1 MKPVATLQKG
11 RVANDAG
18 RERKLHELRALLDES
33 DADAKAG
40 RFADFDSDAAFL
52 ADLRKSGGARGQS
65 PKGGSVRE
73 APPRAVPYGP
83 GDVIRKAAAPG

>member
-1 MKPVATLQKG
+1 MGFSGEARGDTAEG
-11 RVANDAG
+11 GVANDAG

-52 ADLRKSGGARGQS
+52 ADLRKRGGARGQS
-65 PKGGSVRE
+65 PKKRQ
-73 APPRAVPYGP
+73 RA
-83 GDVIRKAAAPG
+83 